1 MHIQKFNLIKRLLTN
16 MIISKN
22 FTFWLHFCK
31 FANLQ
36 TIRKST
42 FFCSIFW
49 PILLLQEKLCILGK
63 FFSGILQGIR
73 TEMMNFCIL
82 QMELLKKT
90 TTNFTISEMKLVRES
105 HDLVCIS
112 LVYFCCKN
120 NYFLNRWHNTISLY
134 NTTFIFQTN
143 SWYFSKRV
151 GYNRILLLNLPR
163 FFCKI
168 FISFQEV
175 KHFLLIVH
183 RQGKFLKDV
192 EYVFVLFQHISDI
205 YKIEK

>member
-120 NYFLNRWHNTISLY
+120 NYFLIRWHNTISLH
-134 NTTFIFQTN
+134 NTTFILFNQQLVFQQK
-143 SWYFSKRV
+143 SWLKLSFNVPYFIAQSPT
-151 GYNRILLLNLPR
+151 L
-163 FFCKI
+163 
-168 FISFQEV
+168 
-175 KHFLLIVH
+175 
-183 RQGKFLKDV
+183 FLKN
-192 EYVFVLFQHISDI
+192 FCQFLRSKTFSFNFQLFPSTR
-205 YKIEK
+205 KLFERR